1 MENTNHLTPVEICIR
16 EYGGVRKLAKAM
28 GIDPAAVSRWKTRG
42 TVPAYIQKKLL
53 LNAKMHGFNISAEDL
68 IFGRP
73 L

>member
-1 MENTNHLTPVEICIR
+1 MENTTHLTPVEICIL
-16 EYGGVRKLAKAM
+16 EFGGVRKLAKAL
-28 GIDPAAVSRWKTRG
+28 GIDPAAVSRWKRRG

-53 LNAKMHGFNISAEDL
+53 LTAHERGLNISADEL

>member
-1 MENTNHLTPVEICIR
+1 MEKITFMTPVDICIK

-28 GIDPAAVSRWKTRG
+28 GIDPAAVSRWKKRG

-68 IFGRP
+68 IFGR
-73 L
+73 

>member
-1 MENTNHLTPVEICIR
+1 MTNQPHLTPVDICIK

-28 GIDPAAVSRWKTRG
+28 GIDPAAVSRWKKRG
-42 TVPAYIQKKLL
+42 TVPSYIQKKLL